1 MFLRTRKSTLLSH
14 PEPST
19 GSRIDW
25 VEDSD
30 ARALRSARA
39 LGGVDMS
46 EKPRVLLI
54 DDEQSMIETLSILL
68 KKEGFDVLSAL
79 SGSEGL
85 ARFGETR
92 PDLVLTDVRMPKV
105 SGVDVLEAI
114 RERDPTTPVVLMT
127 AQASLQSAIQAVNLG
142 ATHYVQKPFS
152 NDELVAIL
160 RRSLDIGRVERENVR
175 LKKEIRKTRSRDLV
189 QPIGASA
196 EFRKALD
203 LAESVATSD
212 STILV
217 RGESGSGKE
226 VFARYIHELSE
237 RSDQH
242 FLSLN
247 CAALPEGLLESELF
261 GHVRGSFTGAVK
273 DKEGLFVA
281 ASGGTFF
288 LDEIGEM
295 APSTQVKLLRVLQER
310 EVIPVGATKPIQTN
324 VRLIA
329 ATNRNL
335 ERDIEQG
342 RFRSDLYYR
351 LNVISVELPP
361 LRSRV
366 DDIPLLAEH
375 FLQREAERTGEKP
388 RKLGEEVVRVL
399 QEYQWPGNVREL
411 ENVIER
417 ALVLS
422 NGGTLREE
430 ALPPRLRE
438 KPAQPLIQE
447 TPPANPTLEVIERAY
462 IEHVLRAEN
471 GNKSR
476 AAEVL
481 GIDPSTLYRKIKRYQ
496 LDI

>member
-1 MFLRTRKSTLLSH
+1 
-14 PEPST
+14 
-19 GSRIDW
+19 
-25 VEDSD
+25 
-30 ARALRSARA
+30 
-39 LGGVDMS
+39 MS
-46 EKPRVLLI
+46 EKPKVLLI
-54 DDEQSMIETLSILL
+54 DDEQSIIETLSILL
-68 KKEGFDVLSAL
+68 KKEGFEVLSAL
-79 SGSEGL
+79 SGTEGIE
-85 ARFGETR
+85 RFGEDQ

-152 NDELVAIL
+152 NEELVTIL
-160 RRSLDIGRVERENVR
+160 RRSLDIGRVERENVQ
-175 LKKEIRKTRSRDLV
+175 LKKEIRKSRSRELIK
-189 QPIGASA
+189 PIGTSA

-203 LAESVATSD
+203 LAESVAASD
-212 STILV
+212 STILI

-237 RSDQH
+237 RSDRH

-261 GHVRGSFTGAVK
+261 GHVKGSFTGAVR

-281 ASGGTFF
+281 ASGGSFF
-288 LDEIGEM
+288 LDEVGEM
-295 APSTQVKLLRVLQER
+295 APSTQVKLLRVLQQR
-310 EVIPVGATKPIQTN
+310 EVIPVGSTKAVQVD

-329 ATNRNL
+329 ATNRDL

-361 LRSRV
+361 LRARL

-375 FLQREAERTGEKP
+375 FLTREAERTGGKP
-388 RKLGEEVVRVL
+388 KKLSDDVMDIL
-399 QEYQWPGNVREL
+399 QEYPWPGNVREL

-417 ALVLS
+417 AVVLT
-422 NGGTLREE
+422 NGATVKDD

-438 KPAQPLIQE
+438 QPAQPLVQE
-447 TPPANPTLEVIERAY
+447 APPANPTLEVIERAY

-496 LDI
+496 LEV

>member
-1 MFLRTRKSTLLSH
+1 M
-14 PEPST
+14 
-19 GSRIDW
+19 
-25 VEDSD
+25 SD
-30 ARALRSARA
+30 
-39 LGGVDMS
+39 
-46 EKPRVLLI
+46 KPRILLI
-54 DDEQSMIETLSILL
+54 DDEKSMIETLSVLL
-68 KKEGFDVLSAL
+68 KREGFDVLAAL
-79 SGSEGL
+79 SGSEGIE
-85 ARFGETR
+85 RFSESK

-105 SGVDVLEAI
+105 SGVSVLEAI

-160 RRSLDIGRVERENVR
+160 RRSLHIGRVERENVQ
-175 LKKEIRKTRSRDLV
+175 LKREIRKTKNKELLK
-189 QPIGASA
+189 PIGVSA
-196 EFRKALD
+196 EFRKALEM
-203 LAESVATSD
+203 AESVAMSE
-212 STILV
+212 STILI

-226 VFARYIHELSE
+226 VFARYIHELSG
-237 RSDQH
+237 RADRH

-261 GHVRGSFTGAVK
+261 GHVKGSFTGAIR

-281 ASGGTFF
+281 ASSGSFF

-310 EVIPVGATKPIQTN
+310 EVIPVGATKPLAMD

-351 LNVISVELPP
+351 LNVIAVELPP
-361 LRSRV
+361 LRARP
-366 DDIPLLAEH
+366 DDIPLLAEF
-375 FLQREAERTGEKP
+375 FLKREGERAGANSK
-388 RKLGEEVVRVL
+388 KLSDDAMKIL

-417 ALVLS
+417 AVVLT
-422 NGGTLREE
+422 NAGMIKDD
-430 ALPPRLRE
+430 ALPPRLCE
-438 KPAQPLIQE
+438 QPAQPLVRE
-447 TPPANPTLEVIERAY
+447 APPANPTLEVIERAF
-462 IEHVLRAEN
+462 IEHVLRAES

-481 GIDPSTLYRKIKRYQ
+481 GIDPSTLYRKIKRYE
-496 LDI
+496 LDV

>member
-1 MFLRTRKSTLLSH
+1 M
-14 PEPST
+14 
-19 GSRIDW
+19 
-25 VEDSD
+25 SD
-30 ARALRSARA
+30 
-39 LGGVDMS
+39 
-46 EKPRVLLI
+46 KPKILLI
-54 DDEQSMIETLSILL
+54 DDEQSIIETLSVLL
-68 KKEGFDVLSAL
+68 KKEGFEVLAAL
-79 SGSEGL
+79 SGTEGIE
-85 ARFGETR
+85 RFGEAR

-152 NDELVAIL
+152 NEELIAIL
-160 RRSLDIGRVERENVR
+160 RRSLDIGRVERENVE
-175 LKKEIRKTRSRDLV
+175 LKKEIRKTRS
-189 QPIGASA
+189 QEMSHPIGTSP
-196 EFRKALD
+196 EFRKALQ
-203 LAESVATSD
+203 LAESVASSD
-212 STILV
+212 STILI

-226 VFARYIHELSE
+226 VFARYIHELSD
-237 RSDQH
+237 RADRH

-261 GHVRGSFTGAVK
+261 GHVKGSFTGAVR

-281 ASGGTFF
+281 ASRGSFF
-288 LDEIGEM
+288 LDEVGEM
-295 APSTQVKLLRVLQER
+295 APSTQVKLLRVLQQR
-310 EVIPVGATKPIQTN
+310 EVIPVGSTKAVQVD

-329 ATNRNL
+329 ATNRDL

-361 LRSRV
+361 LRDRL

-375 FLQREAERTGEKP
+375 FLKREAERTGETPK
-388 RKLGEEVVRVL
+388 KITDDALQVL
-399 QEYQWPGNVREL
+399 QEYPWPGNVREL

-417 ALVLS
+417 AVVLT
-422 NGGTLREE
+422 NGGMIKED

-438 KPAQPLIQE
+438 QPAQPLVQDA
-447 TPPANPTLEVIERAY
+447 PPANPTLEVIERAY
-462 IEHVLRAEN
+462 IEHVLRAEG

-496 LDI
+496 LDV

>member
-1 MFLRTRKSTLLSH
+1 M
-14 PEPST
+14 
-19 GSRIDW
+19 
-25 VEDSD
+25 SD
-30 ARALRSARA
+30 
-39 LGGVDMS
+39 
-46 EKPRVLLI
+46 KPKILLI
-54 DDEQSMIETLSILL
+54 DDEQSIIETLSVLL
-68 KKEGFDVLSAL
+68 KKEGFEVLAAL
-79 SGSEGL
+79 SGTEGIE
-85 ARFGETR
+85 RFGEAR

-152 NDELVAIL
+152 NEELIAIL
-160 RRSLDIGRVERENVR
+160 RRSLDIGRVERENVE
-175 LKKEIRKTRSRDLV
+175 LKKEIRKTRS
-189 QPIGASA
+189 QEMAHPIGTSP
-196 EFRKALD
+196 EFRKALQ
-203 LAESVATSD
+203 LAESVASSD
-212 STILV
+212 STILI

-226 VFARYIHELSE
+226 VFARYIHELSD
-237 RSDQH
+237 RADRH

-261 GHVRGSFTGAVK
+261 GHVKGSFTGAVR

-281 ASGGTFF
+281 ASRGSFF
-288 LDEIGEM
+288 LDEVGEM
-295 APSTQVKLLRVLQER
+295 APSTQVKLLRVLQQR
-310 EVIPVGATKPIQTN
+310 EVIPVGSTKAVQVD

-329 ATNRNL
+329 ATNRDL

-361 LRSRV
+361 LRDRL

-375 FLQREAERTGEKP
+375 FLKREAERTGETPK
-388 RKLGEEVVRVL
+388 KITDDALQVL
-399 QEYQWPGNVREL
+399 QEYPWPGNVREL

-417 ALVLS
+417 AVVLT
-422 NGGTLREE
+422 NGGMIKED

-438 KPAQPLIQE
+438 QPAQPLVQDA
-447 TPPANPTLEVIERAY
+447 PPANPTLEVIERAY
-462 IEHVLRAEN
+462 IEHVLRAEG

-496 LDI
+496 LDV

>member
-1 MFLRTRKSTLLSH
+1 M
-14 PEPST
+14 
-19 GSRIDW
+19 
-25 VEDSD
+25 SD
-30 ARALRSARA
+30 
-39 LGGVDMS
+39 
-46 EKPRVLLI
+46 KPKVLVI
-54 DDEQSMIETLSILL
+54 DDEQSIIETLSVLL
-68 KKEGFDVLSAL
+68 KKEGFEVLSAL
-79 SGSEGL
+79 SGTEGIE
-85 ARFGETR
+85 RFGEQQ

-114 RERDPTTPVVLMT
+114 RDRDPTTPVVLMT
-127 AQASLQSAIQAVNLG
+127 AQASLQSAIRAVNLG

-152 NDELVAIL
+152 NEELVTIL
-160 RRSLDIGRVERENVR
+160 RRSLDIGRVERENVK
-175 LKKEIRKTRSRDLV
+175 LKKEIKRTRRRDFV
-189 QPIGASA
+189 QPIGASP

-203 LAESVATSD
+203 MAESVAGSD

-226 VFARYIHELSE
+226 VFARYIHELSTRGHE
-237 RSDQH
+237 N

-261 GHVRGSFTGAVK
+261 GHVKGSFTGAVR

-281 ASGGTFF
+281 ASGGSFF
-288 LDEIGEM
+288 LDEVGEM
-295 APSTQVKLLRVLQER
+295 VPSTQVKLLRVLQQR
-310 EVIPVGATKPIQTN
+310 EVIPVGSTKPLQVD

-329 ATNRNL
+329 ATNRDL

-361 LRSRV
+361 LRARV

-375 FLQREAERTGEKP
+375 FLSREAERTGEKMK
-388 RKLGEEVVRVL
+388 RISDDAMKVL

-411 ENVIER
+411 ENVVER
-417 ALVLS
+417 AVVLT
-422 NGGTLREE
+422 NGTAIRED

-438 KPAQPLIQE
+438 QPEQPLIQE
-447 TPPANPTLEVIERAY
+447 APPANPTLEVIERAY
-462 IEHVLRAEN
+462 IEHVLRAEG

-481 GIDPSTLYRKIKRYQ
+481 GIDPSTLYRKIKRYH
-496 LDI
+496 LEI

>member
-1 MFLRTRKSTLLSH
+1 M
-14 PEPST
+14 
-19 GSRIDW
+19 
-25 VEDSD
+25 SD
-30 ARALRSARA
+30 RP
-39 LGGVDMS
+39 
-46 EKPRVLLI
+46 KVLLI
-54 DDEQSMIETLSILL
+54 DDEQSIIETLSILL
-68 KKEGFDVLSAL
+68 KKEGFEVLSAL
-79 SGSEGL
+79 SGTEGL
-85 ARFGETR
+85 ERFGETQ

-152 NDELVAIL
+152 NDELVTIL
-160 RRSLDIGRVERENVR
+160 RRSLDIGRVERENVK
-175 LKKEIRKTRSRDLV
+175 LKKEIRKTRSREMV
-189 QPIGASA
+189 SPIGASP
-196 EFRKALD
+196 EFRKALE
-203 LAESVATSD
+203 LAESVASSD
-212 STILV
+212 STILI
-217 RGESGSGKE
+217 RGASGSGKE

-261 GHVRGSFTGAVK
+261 GHVKGSFTGAVR

-281 ASGGTFF
+281 ASGGSFF
-288 LDEIGEM
+288 LDEVGEM
-295 APSTQVKLLRVLQER
+295 VPSTQVKLLRVLQQR
-310 EVIPVGATKPIQTN
+310 EVIPVGSTKPVQVD

-329 ATNRNL
+329 ATNRDL

-361 LRSRV
+361 LRARL

-375 FLQREAERTGEKP
+375 FLKREAERVGEKP
-388 RKLGEEVVRVL
+388 RKLSDEVIKIL

-417 ALVLS
+417 ALVLG
-422 NGGTLREE
+422 NGPTIRED

-438 KPAQPLIQE
+438 QPVQPLIQDA
-447 TPPANPTLEVIERAY
+447 PPANPTLEVIERAY

-471 GNKSR
+471 SNKSR

>member
-1 MFLRTRKSTLLSH
+1 M
-14 PEPST
+14 
-19 GSRIDW
+19 
-25 VEDSD
+25 SD
-30 ARALRSARA
+30 RP
-39 LGGVDMS
+39 
-46 EKPRVLLI
+46 KVLVI
-54 DDEQSMIETLSILL
+54 DDEQGIIETLSILL
-68 KKEGFDVLSAL
+68 KNEGFEVLSAL

-85 ARFGETR
+85 ERFAEMH

-114 RERDPTTPVVLMT
+114 REQDPTTPVVLMT

-152 NDELVAIL
+152 NDELVTIL
-160 RRSLDIGRVERENVR
+160 RRSLHIGRVERENVK
-175 LKKEIRKTRSRDLV
+175 LKKEIRKSRSRDMV
-189 QPIGASA
+189 SPIGASP
-196 EFRKALD
+196 EFRKALE
-203 LAESVATSD
+203 LAESVAGSD
-212 STILV
+212 STILI

-237 RSDQH
+237 RSDAH

-261 GHVRGSFTGAVK
+261 GHVKGSFTGAVR

-281 ASGGTFF
+281 ASGGSFF
-288 LDEIGEM
+288 LDEVGEM
-295 APSTQVKLLRVLQER
+295 VPSTQVKLLRVLQER
-310 EVIPVGATKPIQTN
+310 EVIPVGSTKAVQVD

-329 ATNRNL
+329 ATNRDL

-351 LNVISVELPP
+351 LNVISCELPP
-361 LRSRV
+361 LRNRV

-375 FLQREAERTGEKP
+375 FLTREVERTGDKP
-388 RKLGEEVVRVL
+388 RKLSDELLRIL

-422 NGGTLREE
+422 SGSTIREE
-430 ALPPRLRE
+430 SLPPRLRE
-438 KPAQPLIQE
+438 QPVTPLIQDA
-447 TPPANPTLEVIERAY
+447 PPANPTLEVIERAY